1 MQWMQINY
9 YNVSFYLEMKD
20 EIDLI
25 KFSYFQKRIEQGEQM
40 LMRDIYSW
48 CSSQRILVKTKF
60 QYLKRL
66 PFRANLWNYY
76 SYLRAKRD
84 YKSSRYIN
92 G

>member
-1 MQWMQINY
+1 MKWVQINY

-20 EIDLI
+20 EMDMV
-25 KFSYFQKRIEQGEQM
+25 KFSYFQKRIEQGEQL

-48 CSSQRILVKTKF
+48 CRSQRVSVRTKF

-66 PFRANLWNYY
+66 PLRANLWNYY

-84 YKSSRYIN
+84 YKQN
-92 G
+92 V

>member
-1 MQWMQINY
+1 MKWVQINY

-20 EIDLI
+20 ERDII
-25 KFSYFQKRIEQGEQM
+25 KFSYFQKRIEQGEQL

-48 CSSQRILVKTKF
+48 CRSQRIFVKTKF
-60 QYLKRL
+60 QYLSRL

-84 YKSSRYIN
+84 YKYGRDIN